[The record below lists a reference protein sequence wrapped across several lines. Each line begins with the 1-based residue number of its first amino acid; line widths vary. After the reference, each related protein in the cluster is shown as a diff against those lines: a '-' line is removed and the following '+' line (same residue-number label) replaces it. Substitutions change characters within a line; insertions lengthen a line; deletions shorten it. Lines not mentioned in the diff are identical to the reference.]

1 MPIDLHGLVI
11 PFALL
16 ACAATAPAQTSTNT
30 LLLIAD
36 DVGIDG
42 IGVYAA
48 VANPPPTPNLDQL
61 ARGGVLFRNALA
73 NPVCSPTRACMFTGR
88 YAFRTGI
95 GQVVGNGAQG
105 LQLSE
110 HTLPEV
116 LNANGTRHA
125 LIGKWHLGDAIGAD
139 APNQHGFGHFTGTL
153 GPQVSNYFSWQKT
166 TNGTTTTSTTY
177 ATTDLVNEALAWIGT
192 QTGSWVCVVAFQAAH
207 TPLHAPP
214 AALHTQNLTGL
225 NPGTTPLPFF
235 KAMVEAM
242 DTEIGRLLTSLPPTV
257 LANTNVVFMGDNG
270 SPRNV
275 TQAPFDP
282 LHAKGTLYEGGTHVP
297 LMVSGPIVVAPGRE
311 VAALVDPTDYFATVC
326 ELQGIDARAQVP
338 TSVSLDSVSFAP
350 YLRSATQLP
359 LRTVAHVELF
369 PGVGAG
375 HAVRDARW
383 KLIRFSGMNTH
394 DELFD
399 LAADPDEQVNLYDG
413 SLTAAEQEAY
423 ETLRVAAAS
432 LRGEA
437 LALGFGSACPGSAG
451 AAILSAP
458 NGGPQPGMNFTLRVA
473 VLAPTATGAFLL
485 LGASRTRLGALT
497 LPIDLSALGMSTC
510 LLQTS
515 GELVLAMPAPAQGA
529 SRLVLA
535 VPADQALVGVTLF
548 VQSFVAEPGGNPAGV
563 IATAALAAVVGGP

>member
-1 MPIDLHGLVI
+1 MPIDLHGLII
-11 PFALL
+11 PVALL
-16 ACAATAPAQTSTNT
+16 ACAAIARAQASTNT

-110 HTLPEV
+110 QTLPEV

-166 TNGTTTTSTTY
+166 TNGTTTTSTAY

-214 AALHTQNLTGL
+214 AALHSQDLTGL

-383 KLIRFSGMNTH
+383 KLIRFSGMNAR

-399 LAADPDEQVNLYDG
+399 LAADPQEQVNLYDG
-413 SLTAAEQEAY
+413 SLTPEQQAAY
-423 ETLRVAAAS
+423 EDLRLAAAR

-437 LALGFGSACPGSAG
+437 LALSFGSACPGAAG
-451 AAILSAP
+451 VPALAAP
-458 NGGPQPGMNFTLRVA
+458 NGGPRTGSALSLRLSA
-473 VLAPTATGAFLL
+473 LAPTATGAVLL
-485 LGASRTRLGALT
+485 LGASRTHLGALL
-497 LPIDLSALGMSTC
+497 LPIDLSALGMHGC
-510 LLQTS
+510 LLQVS
-515 GELVLAMPAPAQGA
+515 GEVALAMPAPVQGV
-529 SRLVLA
+529 SVTSLT
-535 VPADQALVGVTLF
+535 VPANPGLVGATFFTQGLVVEPAANAAGLIVTA
-548 VQSFVAEPGGNPAGV
+548 S
-563 IATAALAAVVGGP
+563 LAMVVGSP

>member
-1 MPIDLHGLVI
+1 MPIDLSGLLILV
-11 PFALL
+11 ALL
-16 ACAATAPAQTSTNT
+16 ACAAPAQTSTNT

-73 NPVCSPTRACMFTGR
+73 NPVCSPTRACLFTGR
-88 YAFRTGI
+88 YAFRTGV

-105 LQLSE
+105 LSLSE
-110 HTLPEV
+110 HTLPEI
-116 LNANGTRHA
+116 LDANGTRHA

-153 GPQVSNYFSWQKT
+153 GPQVPNYFSWQKT

-192 QTGSWVCVVAFQAAH
+192 QSGSWVCVVAFQAAH

-214 AALHTQNLTGL
+214 AALHSQSLTGL

-257 LANTNVVFMGDNG
+257 LADTNVIFMGDNG
-270 SPRNV
+270 TMRSV
-275 TQAPFDP
+275 TQAPLDP
-282 LHAKGTLYEGGTHVP
+282 RHAKGTLYEGGTRVP
-297 LMVSGPIVVAPGRE
+297 LLVSGPIVVAPGRE
-311 VAALVDPTDYFATVC
+311 VSALVDPTDLFATVC
-326 ELQGIDARAQVP
+326 ELQGLDARAQVP
-338 TSVSLDSVSFAP
+338 ASVALDSISFMP
-350 YLRSATQLP
+350 HLRSATAP
-359 LRTVAHVELF
+359 LVRPVAHVELF
-369 PGVGAG
+369 PGTGAG

-383 KLIRFSGMNTH
+383 KLIRFSGTSAR

-399 LAADPDEQVNLYDG
+399 LAADPYEQVNLYDG
-413 SLTAAEQEAY
+413 SLTPEQRTAY
-423 ETLRVAAAS
+423 EDLRLAAAR

-437 LALGFGSACPGSAG
+437 LAMEFGSACPGAAG
-451 AAILSAP
+451 AAVLSAP
-458 NGGPQPGMNFTLRVA
+458 NGGPTTGAALSLRLSA
-473 VLAPTATGAFLL
+473 LAPTATGAVLL
-485 LGASRTRLGALT
+485 LGASRTRLGALA
-497 LPIDLSALGMSTC
+497 LPVELSALGMHGC
-510 LLQTS
+510 LLQVS
-515 GELVLAMPAPAQGA
+515 GEVTLAMPVPVQGVSVTA
-529 SRLVLA
+529 LA
-535 VPADQALVGVTLF
+535 VPADPGLVGATLF
-548 VQSFVAEPGGNPAGV
+548 VQGLVAEPAANVAGLIV
-563 IATAALAAVVGGP
+563 TAALAMAVGSP